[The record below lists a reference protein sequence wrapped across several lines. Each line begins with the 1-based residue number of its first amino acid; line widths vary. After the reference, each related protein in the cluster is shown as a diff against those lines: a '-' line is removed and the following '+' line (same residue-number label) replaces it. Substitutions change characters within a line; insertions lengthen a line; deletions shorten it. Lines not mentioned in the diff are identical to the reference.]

1 MAEEERQ
8 TLSGEEEEKQRG
20 GQEEGAGSSEAAAAA
35 AGGVFRQERLRRL
48 VQRVIWGIMTDGAT
62 ASHKENKHLKL
73 LPQRGAKETPPPAK
87 AEQPITG
94 EDTHCW
100 A

>member
-8 TLSGEEEEKQRG
+8 TLSGDEEEKQRG
-20 GQEEGAGSSEAAAAA
+20 GQQEGAGPSEAAAA

-48 VQRVIWGIMTDGAT
+48 VQRIIWGIMRDGAT
-62 ASHKENKHLKL
+62 ASHEENKHLQL
-73 LPQRGAKETPPPAK
+73 LSQRGAKETPPPAK